1 MINTRVTQG
10 TDFDVLGLGA
20 VAIDDFLYVDAYP
33 PPDAKA
39 PVVFRQRQLGGLTAT
54 ALVTV
59 ARLGARSAY
68 AGVLGNDELSEA
80 AVAGLA
86 HEGIDLTYLV
96 RQANARPIHST
107 IVVAQQQPTRNIFFD
122 SNDVVGADRE
132 LPAAAVIQR
141 SRVLLV
147 DNFGVS
153 GMVRAARIA
162 HDAGIPVVGDF
173 EADDA
178 PHFAELLSLTDHL
191 ILSASFARNLTR
203 ASNVNDVIERLWE
216 PNRET
221 VIVTC
226 GVDGIWYLSNAETK
240 SIQYQPAFSV
250 KTVDS
255 TGCGDVFHGAYAF
268 ALARGLAITSRV
280 RMAAAAAAIKATQ
293 PGGQAGIPD
302 WASLAAFLSQH
313 GEPNETL
320 RAAG

>member
-1 MINTRVTQG
+1 MINTRVTHG
-10 TDFDVLGLGA
+10 ADFDVLGLGA
-20 VAIDDFLYVDAYP
+20 VAIDDLLYIDAYP

-68 AGVLGNDELSEA
+68 AGVLGDDELSEA
-80 AVAGLA
+80 AAAGLA
-86 HEGIDLTYLV
+86 HEGIDLTHLV
-96 RQANARPIHST
+96 RRANARPIHST

-122 SNDVVGADRE
+122 SNNVVGADAE
-132 LPAAAVIQR
+132 LPPAAVIQR
-141 SRVLLV
+141 ARVLLV
-147 DNFGVS
+147 DNFGVE

-162 HDAGIPVVGDF
+162 HDTGVPVVGDF
-173 EADDA
+173 ESYDA

-191 ILSASFARNLTR
+191 IVSASFAQNLTQTTD
-203 ASNVNDVIERLWE
+203 VNDVLERLWE
-216 PNRET
+216 PVRKA

-226 GVDGIWYLSNAETK
+226 GVDGMWYLTNAETK
-240 SIQYQPAFSV
+240 SIRYQPAFSV

-268 ALARGLAITSRV
+268 ALARGFDTVDRV
-280 RMAAAAAAIKATQ
+280 RLAAAAAAIKATQ

-302 WASLAAFLSQH
+302 WSRLAAFLRQH
-313 GEPNETL
+313 GDPNEIL

>member
-1 MINTRVTQG
+1 VINTHVTHEA
-10 TDFDVLGLGA
+10 DFDVLGLGA
-20 VAIDDFLYVDAYP
+20 VAIDDFLYVDVYP
-33 PPDAKA
+33 PSDTKA

-80 AVAGLA
+80 AVAGLVD
-86 HEGIDLTYLV
+86 EGIDLTYLV
-96 RQANARPIHST
+96 RRANARPIHST

-122 SNDVVGADRE
+122 SNDVVGADGE
-132 LPAAAVIQR
+132 LPPAAVIQR

-147 DNFGVS
+147 DNFGVE

-162 HDAGIPVVGDF
+162 HDARVPVVGDF
-173 EADDA
+173 EAHDA

-191 ILSASFARNLTR
+191 IVSASFARSLTR
-203 ASNVNDVIERLWE
+203 ASDVVDVIERLWE
-216 PNRET
+216 PSRKA

-226 GVDGIWYLSNAETK
+226 GADGMWYLTNAETK

-268 ALARGLAITSRV
+268 ALARGLALADRIRV
-280 RMAAAAAAIKATQ
+280 AAAAAAIKATQ
-293 PGGQAGIPD
+293 PGGQAGIPN
-302 WASLAAFLSQH
+302 WASLAAFLGQH
-313 GEPNETL
+313 GEHNETS